1 MVEFIS
7 AQASLNLTDVSEIP
21 DEAEL
26 AETFYSQFEDEFEND
41 DSEDDSKDDDDLSAL
56 MGQMQIALE
65 QTESHDEILPE
76 DQQLTDTLRRNRIQA
91 LRTYP
96 WSSLHLHL
104 LFICFFVCRG
114 VEISKFCPQLHLF
127 NYDFLIVN
135 PSLVKCLNV
144 VSQQILREKYC
155 GIVSNK
161 CPNRIQHDVFPL
173 YVTIVVT
180 TGLDEVSLL
189 QIL

>member
-7 AQASLNLTDVSEIP
+7 AEASLNLTAVSEIP

-96 WSSLHLHL
+96 
-104 LFICFFVCRG
+104 
-114 VEISKFCPQLHLF
+114 
-127 NYDFLIVN
+127 
-135 PSLVKCLNV
+135 
-144 VSQQILREKYC
+144 
-155 GIVSNK
+155 
-161 CPNRIQHDVFPL
+161 
-173 YVTIVVT
+173 
-180 TGLDEVSLL
+180 
-189 QIL
+189 